1 MGDETP
7 TININK
13 MSTSQLKTALR
24 NQYRKEETFQ
34 VTIDEL
40 KKEIH
45 ELKERLETISE
56 PRREGN
62 YDPTKNLDKRIVNIE
77 RRMNDQEQYSRR
89 ECIELVGLPDETNG
103 EDLEDMV
110 VKSFKTAGVNVTQRD
125 FHAIHRMKNK
135 KVVIAK
141 LVNRRDAIN
150 SHVR

>member
-45 ELKERLETISE
+45 ELKERLETLSE

-62 YDPTKNLDKRIVNIE
+62 YDPTINLDKRIVNIE
-77 RRMNDQEQYSRR
+77 RRMMNDQEQYS
-89 ECIELVGLPDETNG
+89 IEESALSWLASQMKPT
-103 EDLEDMV
+103 
-110 VKSFKTAGVNVTQRD
+110 VK
-125 FHAIHRMKNK
+125 I
-135 KVVIAK
+135 
-141 LVNRRDAIN
+141 
-150 SHVR
+150 